1 MPQKKKQLRFKI
13 PWISSSSSSAS
24 KQKSKLERPP
34 FRPPGIAPAPAPAL
48 PHSSPSSQS
57 QQQQEREA
65 PSHPAQS
72 PASSVILDSPVSSP
86 SRTPHSAS
94 KHEEHEKMKSAEFK
108 KEPEEAKE
116 IVLVMEHEPIKEESI
131 ERKMM
136 FATSSSSG
144 KDIKVVSN
152 SGNTSTMNVSST
164 TIPLKE
170 EKQHHVNTQLQKGIK
185 ENISCFVQK
194 LATVTPTQPPTE
206 VDDDHKSFSV
216 VTLAGDN
223 KGATMHVAEGSSNK
237 TKKDGSIRIHRAYKK
252 KNPEEEEEETTDA
265 GDEKDDDDDDD
276 VATNKAYVNSNIQSV
291 NNSMMVQGSVSERDP
306 GVRVALPNYQ
316 LSHEPKAPALETR
329 RVEMN
334 GNRVSYPRPVVR
346 RRCLRGLF
354 MEPSDSEP
362 DNPDKPR
369 RHGCKFRCGDNNKAA
384 DIM

>member
-13 PWISSSSSSAS
+13 PWISSSGARAPPS
-24 KQKSKLERPP
+24 KQKSKPERPP
-34 FRPPGIAPAPAPAL
+34 FRPPGIAPAPAL

-86 SRTPHSAS
+86 SRTPHSA
-94 KHEEHEKMKSAEFK
+94 EFK

-116 IVLVMEHEPIKEESI
+116 IVLVMEHEAIKEESI

-152 SGNTSTMNVSST
+152 SGNTSTMNVTST

-170 EKQHHVNTQLQKGIK
+170 EKQHHVNNQLQKGIK

-265 GDEKDDDDDDD
+265 GDENDASASEKKDDDDDDDD
-276 VATNKAYVNSNIQSV
+276 VAANKAYVNSNIQSV
-291 NNSMMVQGSVSERDP
+291 NNSVMVQGSVSERDP

-316 LSHEPKAPALETR
+316 QSHEPKAPALETR
-329 RVEMN
+329 KVEMN